1 MKTKDLSDE
10 NLQLYFA
17 EHVRYEMQHLL
28 NAADAIDRKLSI
40 HNGLQFMV
48 LESFV
53 IHLRNLITFL
63 YPYTKR
69 QEDVCAEDYFT
80 NKEIWNNL
88 RPQINPVLE
97 LAKTRADKEVGHLT
111 TSRQFGIPESK
122 KWDVASLTDEVMPI
136 LKLFC
141 ESADKINVS
150 LYFKPIWVQYINI
163 KKLRILQ

>member
-1 MKTKDLSDE
+1 MSNK
-10 NLQLYFA
+10 QIHMYFN

-28 NAADAIDRKLSI
+28 NATDAISRKFSI
-40 HNGLQFMV
+40 QNGLQFMV

-69 QEDVCAEDYFT
+69 SDDVCADDYYIDP
-80 NKEIWNNL
+80 KKWNGL
-88 RPQINPVLE
+88 RPKISARLE
-97 LAKTRADKEVGHLT
+97 RAKTRADKEVGHLT

-122 KWDVASLTDEVMPI
+122 MWEVTTLTDEVMPI

-141 ESADKINVS
+141 ESADKVS
-150 LYFKPIWVQYINI
+150 LNKDFDPIWEQHLYIQGLKNDSI
-163 KKLRILQ
+163 I